1 MIVHFKEQAIIKL
14 LIRLQN
20 VQFQIPEMKKQ
31 SKEKVT
37 KFRLFRFE
45 TLRFSSNLT
54 RVSLKLGLVILTVF
68 VLWIWKQWNISREV
82 FSQMRMIEESYSF

>member
-1 MIVHFKEQAIIKL
+1 MIVHFKDQAIIKL
-14 LIRLQN
+14 LIRLQK

-45 TLRFSSNLT
+45 TLRFSSNLI

-68 VLWIWKQWNISREV
+68 VLWIWKQWNISREA
-82 FSQMRMIEESYSF
+82 FSQMRRIEESYNF